1 MNCAITQDPA
11 LAPAHAYLA
20 LTHLSAAKMSDSAW
34 QAKSEVRAAWRF
46 GRQAIRLDERDEHGA
61 AAYALACSFAGRHEE
76 AVRFGNRAAALNP
89 AKGSVVY
96 AQAMTLFYAGAYEA
110 AVPIFERIIQ
120 VNPED
125 PLYFLFYEGLAEA
138 QYGLENY
145 TAAFDAARQSLA
157 LKGGMIPAELLLTA
171 TSAHLGM
178 KDVAY
183 DTIKAT
189 SGRPQDLAGRVFGIY
204 GTGPAISGRSA
215 TICTRWTSRFDT
227 LP

>member
-1 MNCAITQDPA
+1 MAT
-11 LAPAHAYLA
+11 
-20 LTHLSAAKMSDSAW
+20 
-34 QAKSEVRAAWRF
+34 
-46 GRQAIRLDERDEHGA
+46 
-61 AAYALACSFAGRHEE
+61 
-76 AVRFGNRAAALNP
+76 
-89 AKGSVVY
+89 
-96 AQAMTLFYAGAYEA
+96 
-110 AVPIFERIIQ
+110 VPIFERIIQ

-189 SGRPQDLAGRVFGIY
+189 SGRPQDLAGRVFGHIRDRASY
-204 GTGPAISGRSA
+204 FRQIRDDLHQVDIPV
-215 TICTRWTSRFDT
+215 
-227 LP
+227 